1 MEVELYCENDL
12 IGFVDF
18 EIVKNINKGD
28 YIHYSN
34 VLYVVNIIY
43 YRDNKINRI
52 ELEITTEEWWN
63 ERII

>member
-18 EIVKNINKGD
+18 EIVKNTNKGD

-43 YRDNKINRI
+43 YTDNKINRI
-52 ELEITTEEWWN
+52 ELEITEE
-63 ERII
+63 ELV